1 MDPDA
6 TSLGEIDRLRRRL
19 DEMDRQL
26 LALLNQRMEVAK
38 RIGER
43 KRRESQ
49 LIFDPVREEAV
60 IRDLVK
66 QDAGSLSPLGIRAIF
81 QEIFSLSRA
90 QQGVLRIGCCGGAAS
105 LLAAHRRFGSSDGY
119 RMVRSAEEGKRLLVE
134 ESIDIL
140 VLPKQRL
147 LDWSHWLLRKP
158 DAQSPVTVCG
168 ESDLPHL
175 LAIHRMGWRSRF
187 YIIRLG
193 KEPIR
198 PQDGSQ
204 SQKAVFLLAGCSRE
218 AMDRWRHRF
227 GGCWAP
233 TNPCAGGKEPPDASA
248 LVHLWEV
255 FDPPSREALRE
266 TCSALC
272 GDSAWIVLLGAYPV
286 SSDTRL

>member
-1 MDPDA
+1 MDSDA

-49 LIFDPVREEAV
+49 LIFDPIREETV

-90 QQGVLRIGCCGGAAS
+90 QQGVLRIGCCGGAAG
-105 LLAAHRRFGSSDGY
+105 LLAAHLRFGSSDEY
-119 RMVRSAEEGKRLLVE
+119 RMIRSAEEGKRLLVE

-147 LDWSHWLLRKP
+147 LDWSHWFTGKP
-158 DAQSPVTVCG
+158 DGHLPVTVCG
-168 ESDLPHL
+168 ESDLPDL
-175 LAIHRMGWRSRF
+175 LANHRMGRYSRF

-193 KEPIR
+193 TEPIR
-198 PQDGSQ
+198 PQEGSQ
-204 SQKAVFLLAGCSRE
+204 SLKAVFLLSGCSRE
-218 AMDRWRHRF
+218 ATDPWQHRF
-227 GGCWAP
+227 GGCWAQ
-233 TNPCAGGKEPPDASA
+233 TTPCAGGEEPPDAGA
-248 LVHLWEV
+248 LVRLWEV
-255 FDPPSREALRE
+255 FDPPPVEMLQEGCREIY
-266 TCSALC
+266 
-272 GDSAWIVLLGAYPV
+272 GDSAWIVLLGTYPV
-286 SSDTRL
+286 SSGSRL